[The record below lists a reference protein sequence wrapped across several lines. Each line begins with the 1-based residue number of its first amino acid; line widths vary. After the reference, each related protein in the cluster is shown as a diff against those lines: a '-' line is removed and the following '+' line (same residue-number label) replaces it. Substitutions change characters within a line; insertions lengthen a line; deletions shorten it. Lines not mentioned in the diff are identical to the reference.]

1 MQVGLNDYTWGAGVA
16 TDLVNTSAAVMVSTG
31 EGLPDRDAL
40 QRFLAEHDVEP
51 DARTGADGPTDDDL
65 VDVHALRA
73 VVRGVLEAE
82 TEDDAVAGATALVR
96 RAGRGP
102 ELYRDADGTWQWC
115 AVSEVGAALADELA
129 LLVGTGL
136 LGVLRTLDHDRF
148 RSCASPTCSGVFV
161 DTSRAGRRRY
171 CMPDRCGNRV
181 NVANFRTRQR
191 AGREQG

>member
-1 MQVGLNDYTWGAGVA
+1 MQVSLNDYVWGAGVA
-16 TDLVNTSAAVMVSTG
+16 TDLVNTSATVMVSTG
-31 EGLPDRDAL
+31 EALPDRSAL
-40 QRFLAEHDVEP
+40 QRFLADHAI
-51 DARTGADGPTDDDL
+51 DAEALAGAGPTDDDL
-65 VDVHALRA
+65 DEVHALRD
-73 VVRGVLEAE
+73 VVRDVLEAE

-102 ELYRDADGTWQWC
+102 ALHRDADGTWQWC
-115 AVSEVGAALADELA
+115 AVSEAGASLTDELA

-148 RSCASPTCSGVFV
+148 RSCASPMCSGVFV

-181 NVANFRTRQR
+181 NVANFRSRQR
-191 AGREQG
+191 VGGGGG

>member
-1 MQVGLNDYTWGAGVA
+1 MQVSLNDYAWGAGVA
-16 TDLVNTSAAVMVSTG
+16 TDLVNSSATVMVSTG
-31 EGLPDRDAL
+31 DTLSDRGAL
-40 QRFLAEHDVEP
+40 ERFLADHAIES
-51 DARTGADGPTDDDL
+51 DALADGPTDDDL
-65 VDVHALRA
+65 VDVHVLRDL
-73 VVRGVLEAE
+73 VRGVLEAE
-82 TEDDAVAGATALVR
+82 TEEDAVAGATSLVG

-102 ELYRDADGTWQWC
+102 ALRRDADGTWQWC
-115 AVSEVGAALADELA
+115 TVSEVGAPLADELA

-148 RSCASPTCSGVFV
+148 RSCASPTCTGVFV

-191 AGREQG
+191 AGGAPG

>member
-1 MQVGLNDYTWGAGVA
+1 MQVSLSDYAWGAGVA
-16 TDLVNTSAAVMVSTG
+16 TDLVNTSATVMVGTG
-31 EGLPDRDAL
+31 EALPDRDAL
-40 QRFLAEHDVEP
+40 QRFLAAHAL
-51 DARTGADGPTDDDL
+51 DAEALAGPGGPTADDL
-65 VDVHALRA
+65 DQVHALRA
-73 VVRGVLEAE
+73 AVRDVLEAE

-102 ELYRDADGTWQWC
+102 ALHRDVDGTWQWC
-115 AVSEVGAALADELA
+115 AVSEGGATLADELA

-181 NVANFRTRQR
+181 NVANFRSRQR
-191 AGREQG
+191 AGGAEG